1 MASNRHSTTLIRTI
15 TVFIGMLVLGVG
27 MLISAQFVASS
38 FVEQVLIQNGSAI
51 FGAALTFFLIQMFWW
66 AEGEQPP
73 PAAADTTRWLNRT
86 IATFVI
92 LAIAGEGEIVFAR
105 YVNDPYGQSVLQHLG
120 AAIFGA
126 GLAFFLVRMFRWA
139 AQREQQVEQG
149 GRPAAAH

>member
-1 MASNRHSTTLIRTI
+1 MASNRYSTTLISTI
-15 TVFIGMLVLGVG
+15 AVSIGVLVLGVG
-27 MLISAQFVASS
+27 MLVGAQFVASS
-38 FVEQVLIQNGSAI
+38 FVEQVLIQNGSAV

-66 AEGEQPP
+66 AEGEQPS

-126 GLAFFLVRMFRWA
+126 SLAFFLVRMFRWA

>member
-1 MASNRHSTTLIRTI
+1 MESNRHSTTLIRTI

-27 MLISAQFVASS
+27 MLVGAQFVASS

-66 AEGEQPP
+66 VEGEQPP

-105 YVNDPYGQSVLQHLG
+105 HVNDPYGQSVLQHLG
-120 AAIFGA
+120 AAIVGA

-139 AQREQQVEQG
+139 GRRERQVEQG